1 MKLPYT
7 IDKNIKTFF
16 FFTFYD
22 ALKSSQINNNA
33 QFEQR
38 LCKYITSWEE

>member
-1 MKLPYT
+1 MKLLYT
-7 IDKNIKTFF
+7 IDKNIKTFL
-16 FFTFYD
+16 TFYD

-38 LCKYITSWEE
+38 WCKYITSWEE